1 METENNNNN
10 QHITINDDDDD
21 DDDDGTTVSNSFL
34 IKDTLTASDRIEI
47 VTDNIHRL
55 CDRDTRAVM
64 YEVLVQL
71 SQNLQAGRSA
81 LRLANRQLREQEGS
95 SEGIDKVSNYIYDDQ
110 NANYKAI

>member
-1 METENNNNN
+1 M
-10 QHITINDDDDD
+10 TINDDDDSD
-21 DDDDGTTVSNSFL
+21 DDSDEGMTTPNPFL
-34 IKDTLTASDRIEI
+34 IKDTLTASDRTEI

-71 SQNLQAGRSA
+71 SQNLQTGRSA

-95 SEGIDKVSNYIYDDQ
+95 SEGIDKVCDSI
-110 NANYKAI
+110 